1 MTRPVTS
8 IMAPSDSALAPWPT
22 LRSPS
27 TRPSLAVAPLG
38 MEISPIL
45 WKPLSGSQS
54 LTVCG
59 EPVFDGCLLYS
70 LSVYLD
76 VTHFSSNRPMS
87 AVAYSRR
94 ARPIVTS
101 SNYTGLFRKKSR
113 LGSAKALSHASKVK
127 RLPTWTELLD
137 AGEPEPHCNCPN
149 GDMSLLEFRVSLGE
163 KWGWVPLGTRALPRD

>member
-45 WKPLSGSQS
+45 WKPLSESQS
-54 LTVCG
+54 VSVCG

-70 LSVYLD
+70 LSVYLG

-101 SNYTGLFRKKSR
+101 SNYTGLLRKKST
-113 LGSAKALSHASKVK
+113 LGRAQAPSHESNDKV
-127 RLPTWTELLD
+127 
-137 AGEPEPHCNCPN
+137 
-149 GDMSLLEFRVSLGE
+149 
-163 KWGWVPLGTRALPRD
+163 